1 MSDRLRRERVKPGIY
16 KRIDS
21 DGSTKYEIMYR
32 DSDGRKRRETVGTRL
47 RDAEARLVQA
57 KADMSRGVRVAASRD
72 LTVAVAAERWLE
84 ASGHLRATTLAAYE
98 ASLRTHVLPA
108 FGNRR
113 LETVT
118 PDDVARWAQRMR
130 TVAYRVEADRRAYP
144 KTAEQNR
151 PTTPLRAAT
160 IGLALKTL
168 HRVFAHAI
176 RRQGFAGT
184 SPVAA
189 LERAERPTDEVKPRV
204 ILTPDELAA
213 VVAVATPAYRD
224 VLAFLAGSGCRVGE
238 ALGLTWGDIDFA
250 AGTARITAQLDRNGQ
265 RVPLKTR
272 NARRTLDLPRSLVER
287 LKRRKLSSAH
297 SSDHL
302 LVFST
307 AIGGALDHRNVARRG
322 LVAACRKAG
331 LPVISPHGIRHAHA
345 SALLADGWDLAAVS
359 RRLGHGSVAITASTY
374 AHLLED
380 AERRQA
386 RRDRLDGLYG
396 SSTSDVDEAA

>member
-16 KRIDS
+16 KRFDS

-47 RDAEARLVQA
+47 RHAEARLVQA

-84 ASGHLRATTLAAYE
+84 ASSHLRATTLAAYE
-98 ASLRTHVLPA
+98 ASLKTHVLPA
-108 FGNRR
+108 FGARR
-113 LETVT
+113 LESVSA
-118 PDDVARWAQRMR
+118 DDVARWAQRMR
-130 TVAYRVEADRRAYP
+130 TVKYRVEADRRAYP
-144 KTAEQNR
+144 GTAEENR
-151 PTTPLRAAT
+151 PTIPLRAAT

-168 HRVFAHAI
+168 HRIFAHAI

-189 LERAERPTDEVKPRV
+189 LERSERPADDAKERI
-204 ILTPDELAA
+204 ILTPSELAE
-213 VVAVATPAYRD
+213 VVELATPAYRPA
-224 VLAFLAGSGCRVGE
+224 LAFLAGTGCRLGE
-238 ALGLTWGDIDFA
+238 GLGLTWGDLDLEE
-250 AGTARITAQLDRNGQ
+250 GTARIAAQLDRDGR

-272 NARRTLDLPRSLVER
+272 NAKRTLDLPGSLVDT
-287 LKRRKLSSAH
+287 LKRHEQSRLDRSPAS
-297 SSDHL
+297 
-302 LVFST
+302 LVFTT
-307 AIGGALDHRNVARRG
+307 AIGKPLNHRNVARRG
-322 LVAACRKAG
+322 LVSACKKAG
-331 LPVISPHGIRHAHA
+331 LPIISPHGIRHAHA

-386 RRDRLDGLYG
+386 RRARLDGLYG
-396 SSTSDVDEAA
+396 AASHAAD

>member
-1 MSDRLRRERVKPGIY
+1 MPDRLRRERVKPGIY
-16 KRIDS
+16 KRLDG

-72 LTVAVAAERWLE
+72 LTVATAAERWLD
-84 ASGHLRATTLAAYE
+84 ASGHLRATTLAAYR
-98 ASLRTHVLPA
+98 ASLETHVLPA
-108 FGNRR
+108 FGKRR

-118 PDDVARWAQRMR
+118 PDDVGRWAQRMR
-130 TVAYRVEADRRAYP
+130 TSAYRVEADRRAYP
-144 KTAEQNR
+144 DTAEEKR
-151 PTTPLRAAT
+151 PRTPLRAAT

-168 HRVFAHAI
+168 HRIFAHAI

-189 LERAERPTDEVKPRV
+189 LERAERPADEAKERI
-204 ILTPDELAA
+204 ILRPVELAE
-213 VVAVATPAYRD
+213 VVDASTPAYRA
-224 VLAFLAGSGCRVGE
+224 VLAFLAGTGCRLGE
-238 ALGLTWGDIDFA
+238 ALGVTWDDLDLVE
-250 AGTARITAQLDRNGQ
+250 GTARIGAQLDRDGR

-272 NARRTLDLPRSLVER
+272 NARRTLDLPGSLIDVLKQEERSRVNR
-287 LKRRKLSSAH
+287 SGGG
-297 SSDHL
+297 
-302 LVFST
+302 LVFATS
-307 AIGGALDHRNVARRG
+307 IGGPLNHRNVARRG
-322 LVAACRKAG
+322 LVAACKKAG
-331 LPVISPHGIRHAHA
+331 LPIISPHGIRHAHA
-345 SALLADGWDLAAVS
+345 STLLADGWDLAAVS

-396 SSTSDVDEAA
+396 ASQV